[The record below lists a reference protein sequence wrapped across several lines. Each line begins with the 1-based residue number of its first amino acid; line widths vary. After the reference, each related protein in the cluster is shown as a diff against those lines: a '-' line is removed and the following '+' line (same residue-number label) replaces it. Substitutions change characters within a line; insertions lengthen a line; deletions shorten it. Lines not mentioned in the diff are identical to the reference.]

1 MRVVAIVLWFSLI
14 FSLSLSLFFFFFF
27 SFLLLLLLLLAM
39 GLIFG
44 WMPIVVAMEVSFGCG
59 GGS

>member
-1 MRVVAIVLWFSLI
+1 MLFRYLI
-14 FSLSLSLFFFFFF
+14 FSLSLSSFSYFF

-44 WMPIVVAMEVSFGCG
+44 WMPIVVAVEVSFGCG

>member
-14 FSLSLSLFFFFFF
+14 FSLSLSSFSFFF
-27 SFLLLLLLLLAM
+27 SFLLLLLLLWAM

-44 WMPIVVAMEVSFGCG
+44 WMLIVVAMEVSFGCG

>member
-14 FSLSLSLFFFFFF
+14 FSLSLSSFSFFF

-44 WMPIVVAMEVSFGCG
+44 WMPIVVAVEVSFGCG